1 MFTYYFQGLALGAAM
16 ILPLGPQNAFVMN
29 QGIRRQYHLMIA
41 LLCAVSDLLLICAG
55 IFGGSALL
63 MQSPWLLAIVTWGGV
78 AFLLWYGFGA
88 LKTAFSQNLELASA
102 EVMQQ
107 GRWKIII
114 TMLAVTW
121 LNPHVY
127 LDTFVVLGSL
137 GGQLAVDRNVQD
149 NVALG
154 LQLAGVD
161 KAARRE
167 TAVRM
172 LKKVGLEGAEKR
184 VIWQLSGGQR
194 QRVGIAR
201 ALAANPQL
209 LLLDEPF
216 GALDAFTREQMQ
228 TLLLSLWHETG
239 KQVLLITHDI
249 EEAVFMATELVLLSP
264 GPGRVLERLPLNFGR
279 RFIAGESC
287 RSIKSDPQF
296 IAQREYVL
304 SRVFEQREAFS

>member
-1 MFTYYFQGLALGAAM
+1 MYTYYFQGLALGAAM

-63 MQSPWLLAIVTWGGV
+63 MQSPWLLALV

-88 LKTAFSQNLELASA
+88 LKTAFSQSLELANA

-137 GGQLAVDRNVQD
+137 GGQLAVEPKRWF
-149 NVALG
+149 ALG
-154 LQLAGVD
+154 TISASFLWFFGLALLAAWLAPRLRTARAQRIINIVVGAVMWFIAFQLAREGVSH
-161 KAARRE
+161 
-167 TAVRM
+167 
-172 LKKVGLEGAEKR
+172 
-184 VIWQLSGGQR
+184 IQ
-194 QRVGIAR
+194 
-201 ALAANPQL
+201 AL
-209 LLLDEPF
+209 
-216 GALDAFTREQMQ
+216 
-228 TLLLSLWHETG
+228 
-239 KQVLLITHDI
+239 
-249 EEAVFMATELVLLSP
+249 
-264 GPGRVLERLPLNFGR
+264 LN
-279 RFIAGESC
+279 
-287 RSIKSDPQF
+287 
-296 IAQREYVL
+296 
-304 SRVFEQREAFS
+304 

>member
-137 GGQLAVDRNVQD
+137 GGQLAVEPKRWF
-149 NVALG
+149 ALG
-154 LQLAGVD
+154 TISASFLWFFGLALLAAWLAAAYRQSPAAHQYCGRRRHVVYCVSAGKRGRRPYPGV
-161 KAARRE
+161 A
-167 TAVRM
+167 
-172 LKKVGLEGAEKR
+172 
-184 VIWQLSGGQR
+184 QLSVVR
-194 QRVGIAR
+194 WTF
-201 ALAANPQL
+201 L
-209 LLLDEPF
+209 LY
-216 GALDAFTREQMQ
+216 A
-228 TLLLSLWHETG
+228 LSLLAC
-239 KQVLLITHDI
+239 V
-249 EEAVFMATELVLLSP
+249 P
-264 GPGRVLERLPLNFGR
+264 
-279 RFIAGESC
+279 
-287 RSIKSDPQF
+287 
-296 IAQREYVL
+296 
-304 SRVFEQREAFS
+304 